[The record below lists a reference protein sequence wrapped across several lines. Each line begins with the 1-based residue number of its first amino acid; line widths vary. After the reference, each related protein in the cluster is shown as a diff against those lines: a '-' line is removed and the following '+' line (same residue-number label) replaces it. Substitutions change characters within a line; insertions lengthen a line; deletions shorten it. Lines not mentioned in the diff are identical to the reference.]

1 MYVIPVYQ
9 NACLCILVCSKPIKI
24 TLCFPPFF
32 VFISVGKVWKPKKSE
47 ELRKKE
53 EEEKN
58 KNEENVNLGEEW
70 EEALANATEEDLVDL
85 AGG

>member
-1 MYVIPVYQ
+1 MSHLSIKMHVFVYF
-9 NACLCILVCSKPIKI
+9 ICSKPITI

-32 VFISVGKVWKPKKSE
+32 VFLSVGKVWKPKKSD